1 METLEVAPRS
11 SPIPSRSRS
20 LERLESL
27 ARSSSYWSDALNT
40 PEYAGS
46 QANPDGVTMSIAHT
60 PLCDARLSVRTLSN
74 NNREVVLHL
83 RLAGSTEP
91 GAWVACRP
99 SAIPGARHA
108 AIGGLLEDSFRALK
122 DGRQVQQTLSS
133 ITDLVEAGLVQ
144 VARLAQG
151 GGRTPPSSDSLW
163 AKTVRALANYRI
175 PLLTWGSGSSKPH
188 SSLINE
194 IRHGE
199 SRLVDTGKELI
210 RQVEVA
216 RVKVFYRCPDGQ
228 VLKLVEK
235 GQYFSDGRY
244 RQRKSE
250 FSIAEKVGR
259 ESARTAAARA
269 FLEELG
275 IRDAPELEGG
285 SLTGTRSECQDYPG
299 LVTEKVFTNFTAWL
313 SADQF
318 KPEGYIEQQR
328 DKRTVFGW
336 EPVTSLA

>member
-1 METLEVAPRS
+1 
-11 SPIPSRSRS
+11 
-20 LERLESL
+20 
-27 ARSSSYWSDALNT
+27 
-40 PEYAGS
+40 
-46 QANPDGVTMSIAHT
+46 
-60 PLCDARLSVRTLSN
+60 
-74 NNREVVLHL
+74 VV
-83 RLAGSTEP
+83 
-91 GAWVACRP
+91 CRP

-122 DGRQVQQTLSS
+122 DGRQVPQTLSG

-151 GGRTPPSSDSLW
+151 GGRTPPTNDSLW

-175 PLLTWGSGSSKPH
+175 PLLTWGSGSSKPL

-194 IRHGE
+194 IRSGE
-199 SRLVDTGKELI
+199 SRLVDTGNELI

-216 RVKVFYRCPDGQ
+216 RVKVFFRCADGQ

-235 GQYFSDGRY
+235 GQYFSDGRF
-244 RQRKSE
+244 RERKSE

-275 IRDAPELEGG
+275 IREAPELEGG
-285 SLTGTRSECQDYPG
+285 SLTGTRAECQDYPG

-313 SADQF
+313 TGDQF
-318 KPEGYIEQQR
+318 RPEGYIEQQR

-336 EPVTSLA
+336 DPVASTAKDHGDEGPPLIQRTEAVQR